1 MKRRR
6 MVRKNGTKSKRPS
19 VVAENKEAFEK
30 FDDEN
35 PEDNDEFDKDCDG
48 RGDEEFDTEMDGGAF
63 SSNYSTGSHS
73 NWSCSSEDMSSEY
86 SSYESS
92 DESMERAVQKLVNWP
107 SKGKLKRVKLSR
119 KSDYSQPKS
128 SRGMV
133 SSSGYKKERKSIHE
147 DPRYN
152 EQELCAALMVCWKF
166 L

>member
-6 MVRKNGTKSKRPS
+6 MFRKNGTKTKRLS
-19 VVAENKEAFEK
+19 VVAENKEACEK

-35 PEDNDEFDKDCDG
+35 PEDNDEFNRDCEG
-48 RGDEEFDTEMDGGAF
+48 RGDEEIDTEMDGGAF
-63 SSNYSTGSHS
+63 SSNYSTGSDS

-92 DESMERAVQKLVNWP
+92 DESMERPVQKLVNWP

-152 EQELCAALMVCWKF
+152 EQELCAALMV
-166 L
+166 

>member
-6 MVRKNGTKSKRPS
+6 MFRKNGTKTKMPS

-63 SSNYSTGSHS
+63 SSNYSTGSDS
-73 NWSCSSEDMSSEY
+73 NWSCSSEDKSSEY

-92 DESMERAVQKLVNWP
+92 DESMERPVQTLVNWP

-119 KSDYSQPKS
+119 KSDYSLPKS
-128 SRGMV
+128 SRGLV
-133 SSSGYKKERKSIHE
+133 SSSGYQKGRKSIHK

-152 EQELCAALMVCWKF
+152 EQEVCAALMV
-166 L
+166 